1 MSDPSIDK
9 AIVLAKD
16 SDAGHTEVRSIA
28 EVKHGTVHFL
38 TDFSRLQ
45 MNTNLHI
52 PPSNWLRSS
61 SKLEQ
66 HMKDLTWHSS
76 RRPSEFSRYNFV

>member
-1 MSDPSIDK
+1 MSDSSIDK
-9 AIVLAKD
+9 AVILAKD
-16 SDAGHTEVRSIA
+16 SESGHAEVRSIA

-45 MNTNLHI
+45 MNTNLNV

-61 SKLEQ
+61 SKLEERV
-66 HMKDLTWHSS
+66 KDLTWHSS
-76 RRPSEFSRYNFV
+76 KRPSQFSRY

>member
-1 MSDPSIDK
+1 MAESSIDK
-9 AIVLAKD
+9 AVVLAKD
-16 SDAGHTEVRSIA
+16 TSSNQTVVKSIA

-38 TDFSRLQ
+38 THFSPLQ

-66 HMKDLTWHSS
+66 QVKELTWHSS
-76 RRPSEFSRYNFV
+76 RGPSEFSR